1 MHRRKAA
8 PGENVGQVEIP
19 DFHGNQGM
27 ELPGPRPATQE
38 IHPAALELP
47 GTGSRE
53 DEAYPEFIHHRLDF
67 IQEQRKLLYFID
79 DYRLRRSIGSQF
91 FPKGSWP
98 R

>member
-67 IQEQRKLLYFID
+67 VQQKRKLLYFVD
-79 DYRLRRSIGSQF
+79 DDRLHRSIGSQF
-91 FPKGSWP
+91 LPKGS
-98 R
+98 